1 MEKGEPL
8 PEQYKDHQL
17 HGDLAHFRECHI
29 GFNQLLLYERDDTLG
44 IIVISKI
51 GTHPELFG
59 E

>member
-1 MEKGEPL
+1 MELL

-29 GFNQLLLYERDDTLG
+29 GFNQLLLYERDEALG

-51 GTHPELFG
+51 GTHAELFG